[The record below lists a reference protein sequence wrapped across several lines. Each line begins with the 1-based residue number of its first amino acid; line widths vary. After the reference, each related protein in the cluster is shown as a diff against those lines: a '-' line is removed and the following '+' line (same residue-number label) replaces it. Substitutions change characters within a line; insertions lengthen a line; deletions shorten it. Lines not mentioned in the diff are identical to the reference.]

1 MINILKPDSEIPLDI
16 KTNLQ
21 NWDCPEAI
29 NFLSFHKTLKILR
42 NNNNINDDI
51 SKSKTDELYEKTI
64 KELPNNLVRIINLLE
79 LIMTEVSELTEELT
93 ISKTVQDTFGGTSEV
108 CEVQGEGIKVQEQ
121 SENNGWGEE
130 SLPAGDGWGEV
141 SSTIGSGWGENVA
154 IEENTNVNNDY
165 WGGGSSTEN
174 LDNLWAP
181 EETIESFQDNSTT
194 YGRESPQRNWDN
206 FERNSSG
213 GSDYRGYGQRDFSNG
228 GGGYRYNY
236 YSPEQSPKERKPGS
250 LYESIHAPKRGSAP
264 YVNENRVKSGGV
276 SRRMDRMN
284 ETQLKDLME
293 KMIEEEE
300 ERFRKE
306 EDERNKRDLE
316 DYERQ
321 KMILQEEEEIRKRRE
336 LQKKKLQEETYMEHA
351 GQKHNDNDDEQGNV
365 TRNSSRGDGKRGRGR
380 GRSERG
386 ASKRDDGGGSRRY
399 SDQSKE
405 FSSNLNEDKRFGDGN
420 SWAEQQEQH
429 IADNTGNIWNENN
442 NENNELDSNN
452 LENKEDCMKNA
463 SCDVEITKSNQQEN
477 YWDEGT
483 ETNHQDDYWGSDS

>member
-1 MINILKPDSEIPLDI
+1 PDSEIPLDI

-194 YGRESPQRNWDN
+194 YGGKVQDN
-206 FERNSSG
+206 NNKG
-213 GSDYRGYGQRDFSNG
+213 
-228 GGGYRYNY
+228 
-236 YSPEQSPKERKPGS
+236 SPKERKPGS